1 MDLKPSA
8 KRARRATELG
18 DDKNATPDAPSRSS
32 ESCLDDVRPLSV
44 GMDRSAQ
51 SLSDPATQ
59 RESAVAAFGDGSI
72 NVTPSKINGYVEICN
87 AIHFC
92 TKNRLGDLARNP
104 FDRDFYVVMHF
115 CTKNRL
121 RDFARS
127 AFDRDF
133 LYQE

>member
-1 MDLKPSA
+1 MLREAESERRTTGCAGGTDMDLKPSA

-72 NVTPSKINGYVEICN
+72 NVATSCKING
-87 AIHFC
+87 
-92 TKNRLGDLARNP
+92 
-104 FDRDFYVVMHF
+104 
-115 CTKNRL
+115 
-121 RDFARS
+121 S
-127 AFDRDF
+127 
-133 LYQE
+133 